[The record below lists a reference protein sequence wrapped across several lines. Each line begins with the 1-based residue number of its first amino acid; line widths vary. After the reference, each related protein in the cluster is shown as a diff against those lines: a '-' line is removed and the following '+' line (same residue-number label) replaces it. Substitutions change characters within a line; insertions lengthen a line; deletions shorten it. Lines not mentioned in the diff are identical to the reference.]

1 MKRPWALP
9 LVPFYA
15 AGSALRWL
23 GVKPKRLRW
32 PVISVGNLST
42 GGTGKTPFTVELVRL
57 LMEAAVHVDV
67 LSRGYGR
74 SGDEILRVDPGGS
87 AERFGDEPLLIAREA
102 GVSVYVGAERFRA
115 GSLAEQEGEAS
126 QLGIHLL
133 DDGFQHRQLFRD
145 VDIVL
150 VNSEDMEDWLLPAGN
165 LREGLGAL
173 HRATV
178 LAAPVED
185 ERVVARLRALGFEQ
199 PVWRFRR
206 EMAIPTTAN
215 PVIAFCGIARP
226 EQFFLG
232 LEQAGVSIAGRRSF
246 GDHHRFTVSDAAQ
259 LRDLLRKSGAGAF
272 LTTAKDRVR
281 LGGLE
286 AELERAAPVLTVGLR
301 VVLEEEA
308 AVLGWLLEKLA
319 AARSNA
325 RFNARSNAQSK
336 QAL

>member
-1 MKRPWALP
+1 MEELKP
-9 LVPFYA
+9 YHH
-15 AGSALRWL
+15 GALRDA
-23 GVKPKRLRW
+23 
-32 PVISVGNLST
+32 
-42 GGTGKTPFTVELVRL
+42 L
-57 LMEAAVHVDV
+57 LAAAEA
-67 LSRGYGR
+67 
-74 SGDEILRVDPGGS
+74 ILRRDGLP
-87 AERFGDEPLLIAREA
+87 ALTLRAIAREA

-115 GSLAEQEGEAS
+115 GSLAEQEGETS
-126 QLGIHLL
+126 QLGVHVL

-150 VNSEDMEDWLLPAGN
+150 VNSEDMEDCLLPAGN
-165 LREGLGAL
+165 LREGLAAL
-173 HRATV
+173 RRATV
-178 LAAPVED
+178 LAAPAED
-185 ERVVARLRALGFEQ
+185 ERVVGRLRSLGLEK

-206 EMAIPTTAN
+206 EMVIPAVTVPSVRG
-215 PVIAFCGIARP
+215 PVVAFCGIARP

-232 LEQAGVSIAGRRSF
+232 LERAGVSIAGRRSF
-246 GDHHRFTVSDAAQ
+246 GDHHRFTVSDVAQ

-319 AARSNA
+319 AA
-325 RFNARSNAQSK
+325 QSK